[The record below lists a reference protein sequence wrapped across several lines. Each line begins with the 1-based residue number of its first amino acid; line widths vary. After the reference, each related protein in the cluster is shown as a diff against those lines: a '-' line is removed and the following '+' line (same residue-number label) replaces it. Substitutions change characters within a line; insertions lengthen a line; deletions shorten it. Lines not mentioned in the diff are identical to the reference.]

1 MTASRSNLAVLIGY
15 LDLGPGFAVE
25 VNDPN
30 WGERTRAFVARC
42 GVNPTPTVNIASSTL
57 SRRRF
62 LLLFV
67 VVFLFLS
74 SAAAAAATTRR
85 GGSGEGQS

>member
-1 MTASRSNLAVLIGY
+1 MTASRSNLPVLTGY
-15 LDLGPGFAVE
+15 LDLGPGVAVE

-42 GVNPTPTVNIASSTL
+42 GVNPTPTVTFASSTM

-62 LLLFV
+62 LLLV
-67 VVFLFLS
+67 VVVSLFLS
-74 SAAAAAATTRR
+74 SVAAAATTRR